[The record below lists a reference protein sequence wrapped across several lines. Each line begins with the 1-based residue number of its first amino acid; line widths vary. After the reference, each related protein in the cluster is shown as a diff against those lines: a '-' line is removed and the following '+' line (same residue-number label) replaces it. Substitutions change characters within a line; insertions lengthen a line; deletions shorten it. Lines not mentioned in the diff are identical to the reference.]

1 MTRRSPTKLML
12 ELAPEAFE
20 QFPVLRAIVEQDY
33 NCEDYSGRVEIPW
46 DHKNWYLIKLIVPDQ
61 FISESRRLDLMF
73 YHDFRHKWRREQKQ
87 LNRNQQVSSFSGKT
101 TKKHELI

>member
-1 MTRRSPTKLML
+1 ML

-33 NCEDYSGRVEIPW
+33 YDEDFSGAIEIPW

-61 FISESRRLDLMF
+61 FISKLRRLNIIF
-73 YHDFRHKWRREQKQ
+73 YNAYRRQWQQEQEQ